1 MHVLWINKIFETVRL
16 FLYPFVLPNFCPSNF
31 LKWVNLDIHW
41 YSRFASA
48 KLNNMISDS
57 FFHKFIAFV
66 FRVPGCCRDFLAAI
80 GSSAQPLKIT
90 DSSVLIAKYSPC
102 NCHMDLK
109 NPCYL
114 VRWKI
119 SSLCITST
127 KRSCFEKKKIELLR
141 QCYVLY
147 FFRSVPSNADNR
159 QPPDFLESDAGGWG
173 LRTGADGTMLTLMEF
188 VFLEIFGTHPLQVF
202 EFFFFFFF
210 AAILFRRWSS
220 GSIEIAWRGSSP
232 KGGGSLAFRYVI
244 SPFPVFADN
253 RHCSVACR
261 KPGSSVSKTAATH
274 GFED

>member
-1 MHVLWINKIFETVRL
+1 
-16 FLYPFVLPNFCPSNF
+16 
-31 LKWVNLDIHW
+31 
-41 YSRFASA
+41 
-48 KLNNMISDS
+48 MISDS

-109 NPCYL
+109 NPWYL

-159 QPPDFLESDAGGWG
+159 QPPDFFKSLMQVGEASGLEQMG
-173 LRTGADGTMLTLMEF
+173 R
-188 VFLEIFGTHPLQVF
+188 
-202 EFFFFFFF
+202 
-210 AAILFRRWSS
+210 
-220 GSIEIAWRGSSP
+220 
-232 KGGGSLAFRYVI
+232 
-244 SPFPVFADN
+244 
-253 RHCSVACR
+253 CS
-261 KPGSSVSKTAATH
+261 H
-274 GFED
+274 